1 MALSLPL
8 TGCFTLIRT
17 WASSSDPVVIA
28 PTPTPTVVTTTTTVT
43 RPATR
48 PTETTVIV
56 TQPSYDYYRSLDLR
70 AVAAAYAESRSV
82 REFEQLLNSARY
94 MVSNLDLNRD
104 GWIDYLRVMETRQG
118 WTHVL
123 YVQAVLGMNVY
134 QNVCTIVTDVYPSS
148 RYVQIIGDPYIY
160 GKNYYV
166 NPTFSTLPP
175 MYNHMYNNSY
185 SCWSSPYHWDY
196 YPSYYTH
203 PSPVVI
209 THYETYVTTY
219 VTNHHYYKT
228 VQYGNTCQYPNYNQV
243 GAGVSRNDYAT
254 SNPTQSFSRNYSVV
268 NASAVS
274 SESTRNNNNLT
285 PAPTR
290 QPSSTGTTTT
300 TSTRQPVSSTTTR
313 TNASSVT
320 PVRTPSNVDR
330 TPNSTTTS
338 SRVQNSGRTTTT
350 VTTVDNNGQ
359 ATSVRRVQQATTPTT
374 STRTSATSTR
384 TTPTTTSTTST
395 RNTNTTNSPRR

>member
-1 MALSLPL
+1 MKRFFIPVITMALSLPL

-17 WASSSDPVVIA
+17 WASSSDPVVVTPA
-28 PTPTPTVVTTTTTVT
+28 PAPTVVTTTTTVT
-43 RPATR
+43 RPASR

-70 AVAAAYAESRSV
+70 AVAAAYAESRNV

-123 YVQAVLGMNVY
+123 YVQAVLGMNVF

-160 GKNYYV
+160 GSNYYL

-175 MYNHMYNNSY
+175 MYNYMYTNSY
-185 SCWSSPYHWDY
+185 TCWNSPYYWDY

-219 VTNHHYYKT
+219 VTNHHYYKN
-228 VQYGNTCQYPNYNQV
+228 VQYGTTCQYPNYNQV
-243 GAGVSRNDYAT
+243 GASVSRNDYAN
-254 SNPTQSFSRNYSVV
+254 SNPNQSFTRNYSVA
-268 NASAVS
+268 NAAVVS

-290 QPSSTGTTTT
+290 QPSSTGTTPA
-300 TSTRQPVSSTTTR
+300 TSTRQPVSSSTTTTTSTSTTTGTSTRQPSATR

-320 PVRTPSNVDR
+320 PVRTPANVDR

-350 VTTVDNNGQ
+350 Q
-359 ATSVRRVQQATTPTT
+359 ASCPLACHY
-374 STRTSATSTR
+374 
-384 TTPTTTSTTST
+384 
-395 RNTNTTNSPRR
+395 